1 MQPQTNSSS
10 LEPLVAK
17 LVYRTDLSAEHRA
30 AILAMPFSIRRMERG
45 QFIVRERELATHSC
59 LMLAG
64 YSIRSKLT
72 ATDSRQIVAIHM
84 KDEMVDLRNSM
95 LKVADH
101 SVQMLAPGKVAI
113 IPREEIIR
121 LTLER
126 PKIG

>member
-1 MQPQTNSSS
+1 
-10 LEPLVAK
+10 
-17 LVYRTDLSAEHRA
+17 
-30 AILAMPFSIRRMERG
+30 
-45 QFIVRERELATHSC
+45 
-59 LMLAG
+59 MLAG

-84 KDEMVDLRNSM
+84 KDEMVDLQNSM